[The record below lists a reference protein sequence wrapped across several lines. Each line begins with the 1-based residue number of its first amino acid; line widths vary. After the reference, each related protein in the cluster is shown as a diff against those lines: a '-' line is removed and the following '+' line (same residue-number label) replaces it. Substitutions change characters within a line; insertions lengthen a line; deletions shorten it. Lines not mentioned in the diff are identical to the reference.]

1 MVKQATLKSILRN
14 RLKVRKNPAYLRY
27 LSEKYKGMGLHR
39 DHFLE
44 SVHGLKLNDL
54 LINMKTPEAHMK
66 KHYQAGAEDQEGDL
80 IASIEELC
88 DYVEYLQGKKK

>member
-27 LSEKYKGMGLHR
+27 LSEKYKGMGLQR
-39 DHFLE
+39 DHLLE

-54 LINMKTPEAHMK
+54 LISMKKPEAHMK
-66 KHYQAGAEDQEGDL
+66 KHYQAGAEDFESDL
-80 IASIEELC
+80 IASIDELC
-88 DYVEYLQGKKK
+88 DYVEHLQGKNK